1 MQNKHLI
8 LHLTLISDIGP
19 AIIQKIIKYLGSG
32 GRTSDLYLFSCVDWM
47 NIFGFTSVTAQKLV
61 DGLQN
66 KKILEYE
73 LSLIKQHAI
82 QWVTIENENYPALLR
97 EIHLPPSVLYIQ
109 GQFLEVFSTEK
120 NTKFLAVVGARKADA
135 YGRRIIDALI
145 PDLVAAHYTIVSG
158 GAFGIDTMAHQATL
172 KAGGRTIAVLGSG
185 LLNQYPHQNKKLFT
199 SIVDNG
205 GLMVSSFPLMAEPL
219 PGNFPARNRIITGL
233 SRGCLV
239 VQAAQKSGALISAHY
254 AMEQG
259 REVFAVPGL
268 FDNELSV
275 GCNTL
280 IQNGAKLVMNSA
292 DIFNEF
298 GDRVIINDLRAI
310 DYKAMQLNLELSP
323 YEKTDK
329 LDKCSDSRSNR
340 YENCSVQQKII
351 IVACKQS
358 ISFDDL
364 VVSTQLMPDVVQSE
378 LFNLQLDGI
387 VSQDFTGMWSN
398 V

>member
-1 MQNKHLI
+1 MGMNNHFI
-8 LHLTLISDIGP
+8 LHLTLIKDIGP
-19 AIIQKIIKYLGSG
+19 AIIEKIIKFLRSG
-32 GRTSDLYLFSCVDWM
+32 GKASDLYLFSYADWTQ
-47 NIFGFTSVTAQKLV
+47 IFGFSSVTAEKLV

-73 LSLIKQHAI
+73 LSLIEQHNI
-82 QWVTIENENYPALLR
+82 TWLTIEDEWYPALLR
-97 EIHLPPSVLYIQ
+97 EIHLAPSVLYVQ
-109 GQFLEVFSTEK
+109 GNFFEVLVKGENS
-120 NTKFLAVVGARKADA
+120 KFLAIVGARKADV
-135 YGRRIIDALI
+135 YGKRVIDTLI
-145 PDLVAAHYTIVSG
+145 PDLVAAHYTIISG
-158 GAFGIDTMAHQATL
+158 GALGIDTMAHQATL
-172 KAGGRTIAVLGSG
+172 NAGGTTIAVLGSG
-185 LLNQYPHQNKKLFT
+185 LLNQYPHQNKKLFK

-259 REVFAVPGL
+259 RELFAVPGP

-298 GDRVIINDLRAI
+298 GDRVIIPQATQTMINFDNDVFEQSKI
-310 DYKAMQLNLELSP
+310 VV
-323 YEKTDK
+323 
-329 LDKCSDSRSNR
+329 
-340 YENCSVQQKII
+340 SVNNYTAQQKLII
-351 IVACKQS
+351 AACKQP
-358 ISFDDL
+358 ISFDDIL
-364 VVSTQLMPDVVQSE
+364 VNTQLMSDVVQSE
-378 LFNLQLDGI
+378 LFNLQLDG
-387 VSQDFTGMWSN
+387 VVVQDFTGMWST